1 MISAC
6 LDLHHDKRASNCGMD
21 VARPLFRVTD
31 IATTTPVSEDDGT
44 TIEEPASATCD
55 VDTVSASEIPSH
67 SYSDSVHDNVLFYIA
82 GRAVG
87 KYASYHGKAHRTCLE
102 QIEVDRA
109 IAQFSSKNQLVTF
122 SKAYDKRELDFGG
135 TGLRIPTDKFL
146 TLLRQLNQ
154 CFENRF
160 DALAHQRKIAA

>member
-87 KYASYHGKAHRTCLE
+87 KYASYHGEAQCACLN
-102 QIEVDRA
+102 QIEADRA
-109 IAQFSSKNQLVTF
+109 IAQFSSNTQLFT
-122 SKAYDKRELDFGG
+122 SLKAHDKGGLDFG
-135 TGLRIPTDKFL
+135 GLRIPTDNF
-146 TLLRQLNQ
+146 
-154 CFENRF
+154 F
-160 DALAHQRKIAA
+160 DISASAESTFRKIVSTH